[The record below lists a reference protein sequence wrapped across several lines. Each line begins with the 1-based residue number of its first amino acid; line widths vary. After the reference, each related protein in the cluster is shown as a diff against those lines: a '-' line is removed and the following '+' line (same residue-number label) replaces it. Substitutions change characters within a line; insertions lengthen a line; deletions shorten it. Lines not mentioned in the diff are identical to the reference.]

1 MRYSITSS
9 CKNLSMNWIKS
20 FPMVKMEFQ
29 VHCKFC
35 TYLRIFDLRKA
46 FFSPPL
52 KHRIL
57 FSKKCFSRG
66 TNVFGQ
72 ICEGLFCMGGGGDEC
87 EKYPLHT
94 ISLALGI
101 SCKICLFFNIF
112 SADLHFDALIIWLC

>member
-9 CKNLSMNWIKS
+9 CKNLSMNWIES

-35 TYLRIFDLRKA
+35 TYLRIFDFRKA

-72 ICEGLFCMGGGGDEC
+72 ICEGLFCMGRGGTNVKNTLCTLYLWRWEF
-87 EKYPLHT
+87 
-94 ISLALGI
+94 LAK
-101 SCKICLFFNIF
+101 SVFFFNIF